1 MKIFVTGGAGFIG
14 SNLVDALI
22 ELGHQVCIIDNLS
35 TGQKEN
41 INQQAKFFELDIQ
54 DKKLAEIFES
64 EKPEVVFHLAA
75 QIDVRKSVAEPV
87 EDAKANIL
95 GSLNLLEN
103 CKKFK
108 IKKIIFSSTG
118 GAIYGDSDIVP
129 TPESAPQLPI
139 SPYGIGKLS
148 VEKYLYYYHI
158 VHGLDY
164 TVLRYANVYGPRQN
178 SHGEAG
184 VVAIF
189 CDKLLKNQPPIIN
202 GDGKQT
208 RDYVYVADV
217 VSANL
222 AALNSLPGQTYNVGT
237 GIESDVNKVATLIK
251 EGIGSDLDFSY
262 GPAKPGEQKR
272 SCLNYDKIKKELGWL
287 PKTSLAHG
295 IAATTQWFINK

>member
-237 GIESDVNKVATLIK
+237 GIESDVNKVAALIK